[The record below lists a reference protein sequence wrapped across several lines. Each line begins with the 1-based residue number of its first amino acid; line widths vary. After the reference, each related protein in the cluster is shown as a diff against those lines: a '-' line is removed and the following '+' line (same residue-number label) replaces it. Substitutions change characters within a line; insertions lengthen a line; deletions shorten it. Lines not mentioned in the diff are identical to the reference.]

1 MRLDALVEGVP
12 DEVVARKLIEHTG
25 HEFGTCYGKK
35 GWTYIRDKARGFAN
49 AARHSGLLIVVD
61 FADTGL
67 DCVATMYGA
76 WIGQS
81 NPRVLCRGAV
91 GKIESWVLAD
101 RVGIATKLNVPVQRI
116 PLDVDSLPDPKATLI
131 SVAAHSKSRSVKA
144 NFLPLPG
151 IRASQGPLYAS
162 ELSSFVATAWD
173 VDRAAEHSQSLN
185 RCIARLR
192 AMHGVD

>member
-12 DEVVARKLIEHTG
+12 DEVVARRLIAHTG

-67 DCVATMYGA
+67 DCVATMYSA
-76 WIGQS
+76 WIGKP
-81 NPRVLCRGAV
+81 NPNVLCRGAV

-101 RVGIATKLNVPVQRI
+101 RDGIASRLKVPVQRI

-131 SVAAHSKSRSVKA
+131 SVAAQSRSRSIKED
-144 NFLPLPG
+144 FLPKPG
-151 IRASQGPLYAS
+151 VRASQGPFYAA
-162 ELSSFVATAWD
+162 ELSAFVATAWD
-173 VDRAAEHSQSLN
+173 VDRAAEQSPSLK
-185 RCIARLR
+185 RCINRLR
-192 AMHGVD
+192 AMHGAI